1 MIEIKQ
7 YKKVYITS
15 IYEKTGGPKT
25 LHQLAEFLVNQG
37 VDVYMV
43 YFENVGEFVSKDE
56 LLYEINGVKMAPSI
70 IPFWPTTGGG
80 RRRRWPLSGGRGD

>member
-56 LLYEINGVKMAPSI
+56 LLYENFISD
-70 IPFWPTTGGG
+70 F
-80 RRRRWPLSGGRGD
+80 

>member
-7 YKKVYITS
+7 YKKIYITS

-37 VDVYMV
+37 VDVYIC
-43 YFENVGEFVSKDE
+43 
-56 LLYEINGVKMAPSI
+56 LLYTSPS
-70 IPFWPTTGGG
+70 P
-80 RRRRWPLSGGRGD
+80 RD

>member
-7 YKKVYITS
+7 YKKIYITS

-56 LLYEINGVKMAPSI
+56 LLYEIIYVFLTIFLYLLKCPQSLI
-70 IPFWPTTGGG
+70 
-80 RRRRWPLSGGRGD
+80 L

>member
-43 YFENVGEFVSKDE
+43 YFENVGEFVSKDV
-56 LLYEINGVKMAPSI
+56 I
-70 IPFWPTTGGG
+70 
-80 RRRRWPLSGGRGD
+80 